1 MKRMLIAG
9 VFVLT
14 AAAQALAADMPAP
27 FPSPQPPASYYPAA
41 APFNWGGFYV
51 GANGG
56 YGFGTSSWVAAAVT
70 GIPPA
75 PSSSAIA
82 TGPFNLRG
90 LLAGGTLGL
99 NLQANDFVFGVETDG
114 DWTNLNGSSSYCSMP
129 LPFPI
134 GAAAGA
140 TCETKSVVFGT
151 LRGRLGYAF
160 GRVLVYGT
168 GGVAGA
174 KVEAGLNPPAT
185 FDNAANFGWTAG
197 AGIEFAFA
205 DNWTAKVEYL
215 YASVGTMTCNTPA
228 NCGTSV
234 PVSVSLAENI
244 VRAGINYKFGPW

>member
-14 AAAQALAADMPAP
+14 AAGQALAADMPAP
-27 FPSPQPPASYYPAA
+27 YPSPQPPASYYPAA
-41 APFNWGGFYV
+41 APFNWGGLYV
-51 GANGG
+51 GVNGG
-56 YGFGTSSWVAAAVT
+56 YGFGTSSWSAAAINT
-70 GIPPA
+70 ATLISPA
-75 PSSSAIA
+75 VA
-82 TGPFNLRG
+82 TGPFSPRG

-99 NLQANDFVFGVETDG
+99 NLQASDFVFGVEADG
-114 DWTNLNGSSSYCSMP
+114 DWTNLHGSSSYSYCSSVTV
-129 LPFPI
+129 
-134 GAAAGA
+134 GA
-140 TCETKSVVFGT
+140 TCETKSPIFGT
-151 LRGRLGYAF
+151 LRARLGYAF

-174 KVEAGLNPPAT
+174 QVQAGFNPPAT
-185 FDNAANFGWTAG
+185 FDGAANFGWTGG
-197 AGIEFAFA
+197 AGMEFAFA

-234 PVSVSLAENI
+234 PVSVSLTENI

>member
-14 AAAQALAADMPAP
+14 AAGQALAADMPAP

-56 YGFGTSSWVAAAVT
+56 YGFGTSSWSAAAIT
-70 GIPPA
+70 SA
-75 PSSSAIA
+75 TLTSSAVA
-82 TGPFNLRG
+82 TGPFDVRG

-99 NLQANDFVFGVETDG
+99 NLQADAFVFGVEADG
-114 DWTNLNGSSSYCSMP
+114 DWTNLIGRSSYCGMASIS
-129 LPFPI
+129 I

-140 TCETKSVVFGT
+140 TCETKSDIFGT
-151 LRGRLGYAF
+151 LRARLGYAF

-168 GGVAGA
+168 GGVAGGM
-174 KVEAGLNPPAT
+174 VQAGFNPPAT
-185 FDNAANFGWTAG
+185 FDGAANFGLTGG

-215 YASVGTMTCNTPA
+215 YASLGTMTCNTPA

-234 PVSVSLAENI
+234 PVSVSFTENI

>member
-9 VFVLT
+9 VFVL
-14 AAAQALAADMPAP
+14 AAAGQALAADMPAP
-27 FPSPQPPASYYPAA
+27 YPSPQPPASYYPAA

-56 YGFGTSSWVAAAVT
+56 YGFGTSSWSAPPVTNPTTLIPSPAV
-70 GIPPA
+70 
-75 PSSSAIA
+75 A

-99 NLQANDFVFGVETDG
+99 NMQADAFVFGVEADG
-114 DWTNLNGSSSYCSMP
+114 DWTNLIGSSSYSYCSS
-129 LPFPI
+129 
-134 GAAAGA
+134 AGA
-140 TCETKSVVFGT
+140 TCETKSDIFGT
-151 LRGRLGYAF
+151 LRARLGYAF

-168 GGVAGA
+168 GGLAGA
-174 KVEAGLNPPAT
+174 GVQAGFNPPAT
-185 FDNAANFGWTAG
+185 FDFAASFGWTAG

-205 DNWTAKVEYL
+205 DKWTAKVEYL
-215 YASVGTMTCNTPA
+215 YANLGTMTCNTPA

-234 PVSVSLAENI
+234 PVTVSLSENI

>member
-9 VFVLT
+9 VFAL
-14 AAAQALAADMPAP
+14 AAAGQALAADMPVP

-56 YGFGTSSWVAAAVT
+56 YGFGTSSWSAAAITTVPT
-70 GIPPA
+70 SPA
-75 PSSSAIA
+75 VA

-90 LLAGGTLGL
+90 ALAGGTLGL
-99 NLQANDFVFGVETDG
+99 NLQANAFVFGVEADG
-114 DWTNLNGSSSYCSMP
+114 DWTNLNGSSSYCSSIA
-129 LPFPI
+129 I
-134 GAAAGA
+134 GATAGA
-140 TCETKSVVFGT
+140 TCETKSAFFGT
-151 LRGRLGYAF
+151 LRARLGYAF

-168 GGVAGA
+168 GGLADGKVQAGF
-174 KVEAGLNPPAT
+174 NPPAT
-185 FDNAANFGWTAG
+185 FDSAINFGWTAG
-197 AGIEFAFA
+197 AGVEFAFA

-215 YASVGTMTCNTPA
+215 YADLGNMTCSTAA

-234 PVSVSLAENI
+234 PVSVSLTENI

>member
-9 VFVLT
+9 VFALT
-14 AAAQALAADMPAP
+14 AAGQALAADMPASY
-27 FPSPQPPASYYPAA
+27 PSPQPPASYYPAA

-56 YGFGTSSWVAAAVT
+56 YGFGTSVWSAAAVT
-70 GIPPA
+70 SATSPP
-75 PSSSAIA
+75 SSAIA
-82 TGPFNLRG
+82 TGPFDLRG

-99 NLQANDFVFGVETDG
+99 NLQADAFVFGVEADG
-114 DWTNLNGSSSYCSMP
+114 DWTNLIGSSSYCGMASIS
-129 LPFPI
+129 I

-140 TCETKSVVFGT
+140 TCETKSVAFGT

-174 KVEAGLNPPAT
+174 RLEAGLNPPAT
-185 FDNAANFGWTAG
+185 FDGAANFGWTGG

-215 YASVGTMTCNTPA
+215 YASLGSMTCNTPA

-234 PVSVSLAENI
+234 PVSVSLTENI